1 MENKKKDI
9 LVLGQGSTR
18 LDDLTIAAEA
28 KYSITFTE
36 SRKRFVLSLHNNGRK
51 KFLFVNTTKL
61 YQFKAKDSEIKPC
74 LLCLRNNS
82 KYFSVINL
90 IKAGLN
96 GYLYNFLVD
105 YNISNVDDISNIHK
119 YLMKKYDIK

>member
-28 KYSITFTE
+28 KYSIAFTE
-36 SRKRFVLSLHNNGRK
+36 SRKRFVLSLHNNWRK

-61 YQFKAKDSEIKPC
+61 YQFKAKDSEIKPY

-82 KYFSVINL
+82 KDFSVINL

-105 YNISNVDDISNIHK
+105 YIISNVDDISNIHK